1 MKIIF
6 IIWKVFEAIFK
17 FCLSNIYCQIKL
29 LILGINEIGAKK
41 DNANSINLF

>member
-6 IIWKVFEAIFK
+6 IVLNFFEAIFK

-41 DNANSINLF
+41 DDANSINLF